1 MNREGF
7 FIRAGAYLLDIIF
20 CLIPA
25 LIVTFVA
32 AIAIGG
38 WFAGVLSV
46 GFFVGYSTLEIFRG
60 ATFGKT
66 ILGLKITLED
76 GSQPD
81 RNTII
86 KRWAIKWSPFLISFL
101 AALTTLNFINYF
113 ASFAGIAFCIS
124 ACLTFRA
131 QRQTLHD
138 TLTKTAVYKTQPAAA
153 AATPAIPAQEP
164 QKQAA

>member
-7 FIRAGAYLLDIIF
+7 FIRVGAYLLDVVF
-20 CLIPA
+20 CLVPA

-32 AIAIGG
+32 AIAIGP
-38 WFAGVLSV
+38 WFAGVISV
-46 GFFVGYSTLEIFRG
+46 GIFVGYSTLDVFRG
-60 ATFGKT
+60 GTFGKT
-66 ILGLKITLED
+66 ILGLKITSED
-76 GSQPD
+76 GSQAD
-81 RNTII
+81 RSTLI
-86 KRWAIKWSPFLISFL
+86 KRWAIKWSPALLSFV
-101 AALTTLNFINYF
+101 AALTTLQFINYF